1 MKMRIRWY
9 WFLPLILI
17 CLFIVL
23 VGPARLLSTTFSN
36 IGWTAVMKTN
46 VMETSVV
53 QSQTASTAMNWFEAA
68 LRVNPHN
75 RSAQRGLGFTLLQ
88 QGDEAAAVK
97 SWQQTSNM
105 GRELYYMGQQAQ
117 RVQRA
122 QPSASDEAVNRS
134 LKWYNLAT
142 QVDPSLRD
150 PWFQL
155 GQLYEQRGEWQAA
168 EYAYRDGLKSTH
180 GVRIESSDL
189 LFWLARIVE
198 KHHVPSDLMGAMAL
212 YDQALAEDAYGDPW
226 VHAQTY
232 YRRAEIF
239 RGRGE
244 LEEAVEAY
252 KTLIALNPKN
262 YWGLFQLATLL
273 QTLDRDLGYAEDLL
287 WQAIDVDANHFAA
300 YRQLGLLYQQ
310 MDQITDAK
318 SMYEEALIRNP
329 DDVVS
334 REKLELIQQ

>member
-53 QSQTASTAMNWFEAA
+53 QSQTASTATNWFEAA

-168 EYAYRDGLKSTH
+168 EYAYRDGLK
-180 GVRIESSDL
+180 
-189 LFWLARIVE
+189 
-198 KHHVPSDLMGAMAL
+198 VPSDLMGAMAL